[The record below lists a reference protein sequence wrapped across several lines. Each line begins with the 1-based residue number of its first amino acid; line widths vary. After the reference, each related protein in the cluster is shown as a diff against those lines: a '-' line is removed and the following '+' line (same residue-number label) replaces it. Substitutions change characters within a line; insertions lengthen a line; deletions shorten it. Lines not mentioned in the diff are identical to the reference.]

1 MVVATKAERI
11 VGPRAVVGVRR
22 RAVEVSI
29 RAATP
34 DLQRYFRHLETAI
47 LGGRKAASPSDTET
61 MVRSLYRSTIA
72 ATGGSSVL
80 TRELKGILDKQ
91 YLSMTQTVWEDV
103 VGAQIGRR
111 LDFDLNAR
119 GVERILEKV
128 GTRITQINEASQR
141 MIATRVEAEIR
152 AGSNADRLEE
162 RLGDLLRS
170 WGEDG
175 GRAHII
181 ALTESGFAYNYAAT
195 EGYRESGIV
204 EMVQVYDG
212 PECGWTE
219 HDDPDLADGSTR
231 TLDEADEY
239 PLAHP
244 HCQRAF
250 GPVVLR
256 EEEAPAPAETAPAE
270 PPAPVEEE
278 VPPAPVEA
286 EPVVPEDAAPPPVDD
301 TPIVQAEPEP
311 RGLPDE
317 ISLHLEEMHDKMET
331 GAYLQPVDSV
341 GGWGRYGEG
350 VSMMVRMGWEDAA
363 RAAGMSVDD
372 AMREGARVMQQTLDD
387 ATLSTRRS
395 MNSLGRILDDGR
407 FKSQFETG
415 TSGGAL
421 NQEYRA
427 AAETFMFGVPKAQE
441 VTQRAIYGYMRMEG
455 ARDSASWY
463 GDVLMDLKPAVR
475 SRTTVTWGDSLGLE
489 AQPSPLTAVRA
500 TSYNPN
506 AMGGRGALP
515 RPGRFGSPYTEAQI
529 HGGLSADDIL
539 RITFERDPTPEI
551 IRKVEAAG
559 FVQDKAAAQRWVWVR
574 KP

>member
-22 RAVEVSI
+22 RAVDVST
-29 RAATP
+29 RTTTP
-34 DLQRYFRHLETAI
+34 ALQRYFRHLETAI
-47 LGGRKAASPSDTET
+47 LGGRKAASPSDTDT

-91 YLSMTQTVWEDV
+91 YLQMTQAVWTDV
-103 VGAQIGRR
+103 VGQQVGRA

-119 GVERILEKV
+119 GVDRILEKV

-152 AGSNADRLEE
+152 SGSNADRLEE

-212 PECGWTE
+212 PDCGWTE

-256 EEEAPAPAETAPAE
+256 EEDAEAVPAPAETAPEE
-270 PPAPVEEE
+270 PVPAVEEE
-278 VPPAPVEA
+278 VPPA
-286 EPVVPEDAAPPPVDD
+286 EPVVPEEAPPPPVDD

-317 ISLHLEEMHDKMET
+317 ISRHLDERAD
-331 GAYLQPVDSV
+331 AILQGDPIPEVPSV
-341 GGWGRYGEG
+341 GGWGNYGTG
-350 VSMMVRMGWEDAA
+350 VGELRTAWEEAA
-363 RAAGMSVDD
+363 RAAGMS
-372 AMREGARVMQQTLDD
+372 LDD
-387 ATLSTRRS
+387 AVRTAERTLQATADDAVLSTRRS
-395 MNSLGRILDDGR
+395 MNSLGRILDEGR

-427 AAETFMFGVPKAQE
+427 AAETFMFGVPKAQNVVE
-441 VTQRAIYGYMRMEG
+441 RAIYGYL
-455 ARDSASWY
+455 RDPSRTDGASWY
-463 GDVLMDLKPAVR
+463 GDVLMDLKPSVR
-475 SRTTVTWGDSLGLE
+475 SRTTVTWGDSLGLR
-489 AQPSPLTAVRA
+489 AQPSPLTKVRA
-500 TSYNPN
+500 TSFDPDTAYQGAA
-506 AMGGRGALP
+506 AMPKAGRLGN
-515 RPGRFGSPYTEAQI
+515 PYTEAQI
-529 HGGLSADDIL
+529 HGGMTSDDIL
-539 RITFERDPTPEI
+539 RVTFERDPTPEI
-551 IRKVEAAG
+551 IRKLERDG
-559 FVQDKAAAQRWVWVR
+559 FVQDHMAAQRWVWER
-574 KP
+574 PK